1 MQFSQSLL
9 AMATIFFG
17 MAVAGPCH
25 SDADC
30 PAGQHCKQQ
39 GEFPNIKVCK

>member
-1 MQFSQSLL
+1 MQFKALL
-9 AMATIFFG
+9 ALALAI
-17 MAVAGPCH
+17 ALAALCH

-30 PAGQHCKQQ
+30 PQGQHCKQQ